1 MVLKFKPL
9 DYSQR
14 EKEIALQLM
23 RHKRIKLLGIT
34 LFILTFVYLI
44 FFGVYAFSQSRCST
58 PWFSLNLQ
66 TPPETAVTQLRHGV
80 STSTT
85 QR

>member
-1 MVLKFKPL
+1 MALKFKPL

-23 RHKRIKLLGIT
+23 RHKRIRFLGIT
-34 LFILTFVYLI
+34 LFILTFAYLI
-44 FFGVYAFSQSRCST
+44 FFGVYALNQSRCST
-58 PWFSLNLQ
+58 PWFSHSLQ
-66 TPPETAVTQLRHGV
+66 TLPEMEVIQLKHGASV
-80 STSTT
+80 STI